1 MSEGEPLQVRLL
13 QEVIKAEIE
22 GKVSSHQLLKT
33 RLWVLQQMAVFLQGL
48 RDPLT
53 KEVIPPQLVVLL
65 EEGRKLEQ
73 DQGLRADKA
82 EKFKTTQQ

>member
-1 MSEGEPLQVRLL
+1 MSEEEPLQVRLL

-22 GKVSSHQLLKT
+22 GKVSSHRLLKT
-33 RLWVLQQMAVFLQGL
+33 RLWVLQRTAAFLQGL

-53 KEVIPPQLVVLL
+53 KEVILPQLVVLL

-73 DQGLRADKA
+73 DQGLRADKE